1 MVVIYKELNKDI
13 WTGRIDSLEEVD
25 SYRVHQV
32 IKEKHVDRLPEVK
45 KGLSVGLIGF
55 ECDEGVRRNK
65 GRIGA
70 AKGPNE
76 IRKRLSSLPFYL
88 AIDQVVDVGNVTCLE
103 HKMEEAQ
110 QVLGTCVS
118 KMLDERY
125 VPIILGGGHETFYG
139 HYLGVRQFIPSNAT
153 LGIINIDA
161 HFDLRDEAIPSSGTM
176 FRQVLQQDQ
185 YAGYL
190 CLGIQP
196 FGNTRSLFQTA
207 DEYGCTYLTEEE
219 VQNSTHTF
227 QVIDKFASEFDYLIL
242 TLCMDA
248 IKAAEAPGVSAPS
261 PFGLDAKLVRSLIR
275 YIAGKERLLS
285 FDISETNPVLDENGK
300 TTKLAA
306 YYIAEFMQGLTKRE
320 EI

>member
-1 MVVIYKELNKDI
+1 MYKELNKDI
-13 WTGRIDSLEEVD
+13 WTGRIDSLEEVN
-25 SYRVHQV
+25 SYRMHQV
-32 IKEKHVDRLPEVK
+32 IKEKHVDLLPEVE

-70 AKGPNE
+70 AKGPSE
-76 IRKRLSSLPFYL
+76 IRKRLSSLPFHL
-88 AIDQVVDVGNVTCLE
+88 TIDQVVDVGNVTCLE

-118 KMLDERY
+118 KMLNERY

-176 FRQVLQQDQ
+176 FRQVLQLDQ
-185 YAGYL
+185 HAGYL

-219 VQNSTHTF
+219 VQNSAHTF
-227 QVIDKFASEFDYLIL
+227 QVIDKFAGEFDYLIL

-261 PFGLDAKLVRSLIR
+261 PFGLDAKLVRNLIR
-275 YIAGKERLLS
+275 YIAGKERLQS

-306 YYIAEFMQGLTKRE
+306 YYIAEFMQGLTIRE
-320 EI
+320 EIIDN